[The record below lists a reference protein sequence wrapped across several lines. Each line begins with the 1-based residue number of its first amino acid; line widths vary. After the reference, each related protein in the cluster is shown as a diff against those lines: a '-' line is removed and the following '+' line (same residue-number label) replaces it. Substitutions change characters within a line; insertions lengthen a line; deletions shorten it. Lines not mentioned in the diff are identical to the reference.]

1 MGEIHNVDMP
11 TNFYDSLAKTMNPIV
26 SAALQEDIQ
35 EDAEYW
41 RLFWLNNPDQFK
53 VKDQG
58 TQAQIYN
65 QNNLLFTYEL

>member
-1 MGEIHNVDMP
+1 MTEKHNVDMP
-11 TNFYDSLAKTMNPIV
+11 KNFYNSLAQAMNPIV

-35 EDAEYW
+35 ENAEYW

-53 VKDQG
+53 VQYQG
-58 TQAQIYN
+58 NQATIHN

>member
-1 MGEIHNVDMP
+1 MEGIHNVDMP

-53 VKDQG
+53 VQYQDN
-58 TQAQIYN
+58 QATIHN
-65 QNNLLFTYEL
+65 QDNLLFTYEL